1 MEQHMKISFKK
12 VISSLFIACTILGA
26 LAGCSGSGKDSSSG
40 GSAAASTGSNS
51 SGAIKVPGK
60 DVAADS
66 KYADPDWDPY
76 ASMPESIKGSTVR
89 FATWRDHTQS
99 EGALAL
105 STINDDIGIKV
116 ELFMVPQSNY
126 IQNLQAK
133 IASGDIPDVC
143 LSNEGD
149 QSFPLTMQILQPIN
163 KCSTIDL
170 NEPFWDQGMI
180 ARSTFNG
187 DIYMLNSIGSP

>member
-40 GSAAASTGSNS
+40 GSAAASAGSNS

-60 DVAADS
+60 DVPADS

-89 FATWRDHTQS
+89 FATWLDHTKS
-99 EGALAL
+99 EVRLR
-105 STINDDIGIKV
+105 S
-116 ELFMVPQSNY
+116 
-126 IQNLQAK
+126 
-133 IASGDIPDVC
+133 
-143 LSNEGD
+143 
-149 QSFPLTMQILQPIN
+149 
-163 KCSTIDL
+163 
-170 NEPFWDQGMI
+170 
-180 ARSTFNG
+180 AR
-187 DIYMLNSIGSP
+187 